1 MIKDKIIT
9 AGGQVIV
16 NGHSFTEH
24 EKNDILE
31 IIRTYHP
38 STPEKNSYHF
48 VGLLQSYCGIIAEQ
62 KEALPKNIRREN
74 RKLLKGKIKRLIDT
88 FRDVLED
95 PNKWGFDY
103 KVVDDN
109 SEPGDLFKRLLT
121 TADELNKHDL
131 SVKIDS
137 GEFTNV
143 CDAVHSLHL
152 EVNHTWDHLVRIH
165 EMLKAI
171 DELETL
177 PANKPAADYNNL
189 VYQIARD
196 YSHLIG
202 KPSSYPDGAFVAL
215 IREVYKILGW
225 TPKDARVSEP
235 NVKKPVQAALRKLK
249 ERP

>member
-9 AGGQVIV
+9 ADGQVIE

-48 VGLLQSYCGIIAEQ
+48 VGLLQCYCGIIAEQ
-62 KEALPKNIRREN
+62 KEALPKEIRREN
-74 RKLLKGKIKRLIDT
+74 RKLLRGKIKKLIDA

-103 KVVDDN
+103 KVFDEN
-109 SEPGDLFKRLLT
+109 FEPGDLFKRLLAT
-121 TADELNKHDL
+121 VNELKEPNQPVRI
-131 SVKIDS
+131 SS
-137 GEFTNV
+137 EEFMNV
-143 CDAVHSLHL
+143 WEASHSLYL
-152 EVNHTWDHLVRIH
+152 EVHHTWDHLVRIH

-171 DELETL
+171 DELEVL
-177 PANKPAADYNNL
+177 PAHKPVADYNNF
-189 VYQIARD
+189 VYAIARD
-196 YSHLIG
+196 YSRLIG

-225 TPKDARVSEP
+225 TPQDASISEP
-235 NVKKPVQAALRKLK
+235 DVTKPVKAAIRKLK
-249 ERP
+249 DHP